1 MPSTAIRARSYDAAS
16 AELTITFVT
25 GRIYVYEKVPAD
37 VVADFNA
44 AFSKGRFFNLYI
56 RDRYRYREVAPAED

>member
-1 MPSTAIRARSYDAAS
+1 MPSTAIRARSYDTAS
-16 AELTITFVT
+16 AALTIIFVT

-44 AFSKGRFFNLYI
+44 AFAKGRFFNQHI
-56 RDRYRYREVAPAED
+56 RDHYRYREIAPAEE